1 MKLFHECTEDT
12 PTDYEKLRALN
23 MNNIM
28 FQRLGLNKLTSMMA
42 PTSAKSKDDGPQ
54 ESGSLYAGEDSEG
67 TDQEEVSKVLMLLFV
82 SSHYLA
88 ITLRLQ

>member
-12 PTDYEKLRALN
+12 PTDYEKLRSLN

-28 FQRLGLNKLTSMMA
+28 FQWLGLHKLTSMMT
-42 PTSAKSKDDGPQ
+42 PRSAKSK
-54 ESGSLYAGEDSEG
+54 SGSFYDCEDNEG
-67 TDQEEVSKVLMLLFV
+67 TDQEEVSKVLILLFV

-88 ITLRLQ
+88 LTLCLQSN

>member
-23 MNNIM
+23 MMKNNIM
-28 FQRLGLNKLTSMMA
+28 FQRLGLNKLTSMMT

-54 ESGSLYAGEDSEG
+54 E
-67 TDQEEVSKVLMLLFV
+67 
-82 SSHYLA
+82 
-88 ITLRLQ
+88 